1 MRYCNGSR
9 ANASSRFLRCETAQ
23 PHRARLRLLGLSA
36 EVFGRLARAG
46 VGAITTKSCSLQPR
60 PGWPNPVIVDWG
72 AGLINAV
79 GLANPGVEVMV
90 DEIRRAREYL
100 APCGVPIIASVFAN
114 SIYDFGVIAR
124 YISEAGPDLI
134 EVNISCPNLDSRYEE
149 MFAAN
154 AHVAARSRAGSKT
167 APTSR
172 DGQTQPERHQP
183 HRDRTQGRLRGRGR
197 DQRRQQPGARPC
209 ARRRHRPARAR
220 PRRGRRERP
229 AIRPIAVRCVRDICQ
244 ALRREGFTLPVL
256 GMGGVTTG
264 RDVVEMLLVGAQA
277 VGIGSAIQYRGI
289 EVFAKCCEEVQAY
302 MARHGFQA
310 LEDFRGRR
318 WTRN

>member
-1 MRYCNGSR
+1 V
-9 ANASSRFLRCETAQ
+9 L
-23 PHRARLRLLGLSA
+23 
-36 EVFGRLARAG
+36 
-46 VGAITTKSCSLQPR
+46 
-60 PGWPNPVIVDWG
+60 DWG
-72 AGLINAV
+72 PGLINAV
-79 GLANPGVEVMV
+79 GLANPGVEAEVSILRQV
-90 DEIRRAREYL
+90 KARL
-100 APCGVPIIASVFAN
+100 LPLGVPLIASIFADTLEGFADVA
-114 SIYDFGVIAR
+114 SRVSA
-124 YISEAGPDLI
+124 AQPDLI

-154 AHVAARSRAGSKT
+154 AHVAGQVTRRVKDSTDIPVMVKLSPNVTNLTEIALRVASAGADAISAVNSLGPGLVLDVDT
-167 APTSR
+167 A
-172 DGQTQPERHQP
+172 QPVLAH
-183 HRDRTQGRLRGRGR
+183 
-197 DQRRQQPGARPC
+197 GA
-209 ARRRHRPARAR
+209 
-220 PRRGRRERP
+220 GGVSGP

-310 LEDFRGRR
+310 LEDFRGKALD
-318 WTRN
+318 